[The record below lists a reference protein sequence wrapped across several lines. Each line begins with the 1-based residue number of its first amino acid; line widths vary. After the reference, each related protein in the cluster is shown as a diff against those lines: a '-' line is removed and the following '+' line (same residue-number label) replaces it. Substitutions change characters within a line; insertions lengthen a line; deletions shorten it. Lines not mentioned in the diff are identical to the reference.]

1 MFVLSIHCEVPFS
14 RERRRPILH
23 HDPVLDSSFG
33 VRRTQPQYEV
43 FIPPEHDECLGFV
56 GADGAAYTIAP
67 LQSSPCAKRRQL
79 WTTWSRMPDHRVC
92 HGAYVAR
99 VLLGRLL
106 RCLSS
111 SATLVDTNGLCRA
124 VKGMAGR
131 AALPVRGEGFG
142 TMSEMQR

>member
-67 LQSSPCAKRRQL
+67 LQSSLLCEAEAVMDDVVAHAGSP
-79 WTTWSRMPDHRVC
+79 RMPRRLRRA
-92 HGAYVAR
+92 GP
-99 VLLGRLL
+99 LG
-106 RCLSS
+106 
-111 SATLVDTNGLCRA
+111 TLV
-124 VKGMAGR
+124 
-131 AALPVRGEGFG
+131 ALPLIERYP
-142 TMSEMQR
+142 R